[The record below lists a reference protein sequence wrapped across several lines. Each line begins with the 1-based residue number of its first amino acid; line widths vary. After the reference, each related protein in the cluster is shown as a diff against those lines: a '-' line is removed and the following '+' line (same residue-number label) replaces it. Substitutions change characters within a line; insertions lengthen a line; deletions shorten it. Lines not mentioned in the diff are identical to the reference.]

1 MLFPFPVVFHAV
13 VFLPLQNCSRCYFTT
28 AVLPFFSATIC
39 PLMILPTSRVNFN
52 HILLWNYPVFPLR
65 PHSHWHLTVSRE
77 CPDSSNLPNAHGCSL
92 SHSPLLLSLNLESDW
107 QVFTLFQVRPTAPT
121 FLSPFHPFCPIYS
134 EFFWRWL
141 GYHVFGWFEVMA

>member
-13 VFLPLQNCSRCYFTT
+13 VFLPLQNCSRCYFTA

-39 PLMILPTSRVNFN
+39 PLMILPTSRVSLIIFCYEI
-52 HILLWNYPVFPLR
+52 ILYFLSTFESLPSV
-65 PHSHWHLTVSRE
+65 SHE

-92 SHSPLLLSLNLESDW
+92 SHSPLLPSLNLESDR

-121 FLSPFHPFCPIYS
+121 FLSPFFPSLFHLF
-134 EFFWRWL
+134 R
-141 GYHVFGWFEVMA
+141 VFLVLTLISRLWMV